1 MPARGR
7 LDPTV
12 IRHQIAQ
19 LQAAHP
25 EVFAGDDDALL
36 NDTIE
41 GETDL
46 KEFLDREVIVSV
58 LLAEAMA
65 EAIDKVV
72 ATLRKR
78 QGRFERR
85 SEVLRT
91 LAHKLMDEAGVRS
104 MVCDAAT
111 LSIRTGQPKVV
122 ITDEAALPDRLCRI
136 KREPDKR
143 LIREHLESGTVALA
157 GAMLSNAEP
166 TLAMSKT

>member
-1 MPARGR
+1 MAAPFR

-25 EVFAGDDDALL
+25 EVFAGDDEVLL
-36 NDTIE
+36 ADTIE

-46 KEFLDREVIVSV
+46 KEFLDTIVNRI
-58 LLAEAMA
+58 LQAEAQAVGIEMLM
-65 EAIDKVV
+65 

-78 QGRFERR
+78 QGRYERR
-85 SEVLRT
+85 NEVLRT
-91 LAHKLMDEAGVRS
+91 LAFKLMGEAGVRS
-104 MVCDAAT
+104 LECTGAS

-166 TLAMSKT
+166 VLTVRIK

>member
-46 KEFLDREVIVSV
+46 KEFLDMVVDKI
-58 LLAEAMA
+58 LQAEAQAAGIEMLL
-65 EAIDKVV
+65 

-78 QGRFERR
+78 QGRYERR
-85 SEVLRT
+85 NEVLRT
-91 LAHKLMDEAGVRS
+91 LAFRLMGEAGMRS
-104 MVCDAAT
+104 LECIGAS

-122 ITDEAALPDRLCRI
+122 ITDEAALPADCVRI
-136 KREPDKR
+136 KRDPDKAAIKR
-143 LIREHLESGTVALA
+143 FIEEGSIIP
-157 GAMLSNAEP
+157 GAVLSNAEP
-166 TLAMSKT
+166 VLTVRKQ